1 MHRRHLWMA
10 GGALAAAALAGS
22 WVQGRREVPWDLA
35 AIRLPALE
43 TRVGAP
49 AITVAILDTGMSA
62 QPQLNGVQRS
72 GYDFISDPR
81 TAGDGNGR
89 DPHAWASRGGVG
101 YHGTAVAGLVHQ
113 VNPSARLLHVRI
125 IGRADTATLADAL
138 DGLRWAAGLPVP
150 GVPANGFPARVIN
163 ASFKLKDVPSTG
175 CAPAMQ
181 RAVDEVI
188 AQGSVIIAAA
198 GNSRAAAARYTPG
211 GCRGVITVAATG
223 VQGRRAPYSNWG
235 AAVALAAPGGT
246 ATERIDVLQP
256 GGGEAERTG
265 TSFAAP
271 LVAGAA
277 SLLLAG
283 HPDLRPAELSA
294 ILRRSARPFP
304 GGQCDRLRARSC
316 GAGVLDVRAAMG
328 LASGWAAATRPERG
342 SPPPVAEG
350 RRAPQEPNAPT

>member
-1 MHRRHLWMA
+1 M
-10 GGALAAAALAGS
+10 S
-22 WVQGRREVPWDLA
+22 WDLA
-35 AIRLPALE
+35 AIQLPALE

-49 AITVAILDTGMSA
+49 AVTVAILDTGLSA

-81 TAGDGNGR
+81 TAGDGGGR
-89 DPHAWASRGGVG
+89 DPQAWASRGGVG

-150 GVPANGFPARVIN
+150 GVPANPFPARVIN
-163 ASFKLKDVPSTG
+163 ASFKLKDVPYTG

-188 AQGSVIIAAA
+188 AHGSVIVAAA

-223 VQGRRAPYSNWG
+223 TQGRRAPYSNWG

-246 ATERIDVLQP
+246 ATERIDVLLP

-277 SLLLAG
+277 SLLVAE
-283 HPDLRPAELSA
+283 HPGLRPTEVSA
-294 ILRRSARPFP
+294 ILRHSARPFA
-304 GGQCDRLRARSC
+304 GGQCDQLRARSC
-316 GAGVLDVRAAMG
+316 GAGVLDVRAALG
-328 LASGWAAATRPERG
+328 LASGWAAATRPEHGRPLPARPDARG
-342 SPPPVAEG
+342 
-350 RRAPQEPNAPT
+350 RFDPQGPGSS